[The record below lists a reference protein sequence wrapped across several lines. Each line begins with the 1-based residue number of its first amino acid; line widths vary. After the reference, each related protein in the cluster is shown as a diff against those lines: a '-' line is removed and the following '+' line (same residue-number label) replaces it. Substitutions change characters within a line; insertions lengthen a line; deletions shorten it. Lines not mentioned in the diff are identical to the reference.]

1 MSFCPTDTKTLDSDY
16 SDDIGELNNLRRCQG
31 ICGPNHYIDLDMNT
45 NPPTIECR
53 SCDDI
58 NDDPDNESRNQCR
71 VNNPV
76 NWFEEQKSMNVS
88 QDAQSVLRK
97 NWSKSETVT
106 FFGKLGYSN
115 PKLDYDDDYYVS
127 IDGGIMYGFQAN
139 FENIQVSYTIHQ
151 GEISDWYDSIDVD
164 FNRFV
169 LYYAF

>member
-1 MSFCPTDTKTLDSDY
+1 MPTSFEDGDGAE
-16 SDDIGELNNLRRCQG
+16 I
-31 ICGPNHYIDLDMNT
+31 
-45 NPPTIECR
+45 
-53 SCDDI
+53 
-58 NDDPDNESRNQCR
+58 
-71 VNNPV
+71 
-76 NWFEEQKSMNVS
+76 SMFTVYGMYPF
-88 QDAQSVLRK
+88 
-97 NWSKSETVT
+97 SKSETVT

-115 PKLDYDDDYYVS
+115 PKLDYDDDYYGEVS